1 MNDKLIIRMSRNIF
15 LKDKNYKII
24 VNSNVYNL
32 NTKNNR
38 IEINLNNQVND
49 IEISSK
55 NISKK
60 YNLRNNNNSVKFLN
74 IYPNL
79 TYDLALGILIGF
91 SIITSCIILFLSI
104 TKGTNLLLVFITF
117 LPFLFL
123 NKKNFEDGFEINEL
137 KN

>member
-55 NISKK
+55 NI
-60 YNLRNNNNSVKFLN
+60 L
-74 IYPNL
+74 
-79 TYDLALGILIGF
+79 
-91 SIITSCIILFLSI
+91 
-104 TKGTNLLLVFITF
+104 
-117 LPFLFL
+117 
-123 NKKNFEDGFEINEL
+123 
-137 KN
+137 